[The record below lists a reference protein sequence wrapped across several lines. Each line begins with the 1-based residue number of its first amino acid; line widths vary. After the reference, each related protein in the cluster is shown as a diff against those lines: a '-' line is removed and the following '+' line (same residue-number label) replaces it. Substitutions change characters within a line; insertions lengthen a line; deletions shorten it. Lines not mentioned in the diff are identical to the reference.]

1 MTALD
6 RQVTDLNENAS
17 DGNEDGLRCFIF
29 LDYNAEN

>member
-1 MTALD
+1 MTALA

-17 DGNEDGLRCFIF
+17 DDNEDGLSCFIF